1 MSHAARVVPL
11 AAALPALVILS
22 AGAAAAQPPAES
34 DSSARAEA
42 YARFLVGRH
51 LEGRDDTDGAVRA
64 FREAARLD
72 PAAGEPLAE
81 LAALYARAGRAEDAV
96 AAAEEALS
104 REPDNRSAHRVLGLA
119 YAASAGTREGTRED
133 VERAVTHLEQA
144 RGSAVPDLQVEL
156 TLARF
161 YLRTRAADEAI
172 ALLEDLSRD
181 QLAYAPASVLLAEAY
196 QQAGRRGDALR
207 TLEETVASTRPTYR
221 MLARLGELYEQS
233 RRWRDAAEAYRGA
246 VALNPRSAGV
256 RRRLAAAWLEA
267 GEADRARDVLGGL
280 LEMRPRD
287 AAGHRMLAETEIARG
302 DFEAAEAAARR
313 LLEIEPDGLSGPD
326 VLARV
331 FERRHEYPRVVET
344 LAPALEQARGMRPG
358 RTLAEMLDRLGRA
371 HEWLEDPAGAARVY
385 EDAVSLMPSNPWFQA
400 RLARAYVD
408 SGRHGDAERLLAR
421 ARNANPGD
429 LSLAVIEAD
438 LRGRQGDVERGERLL
453 LDVLEEDRG
462 EQPGGEPRAHLALA
476 SFYSEHER
484 LPEAVL
490 VLEAAL
496 QRFPEETSILFL
508 LGAMLERS
516 GRFADAEAAF
526 RGVIDRDPEHAQAL
540 NYLGYM
546 LADRGERLDESVEL
560 IARAVEKDPH
570 NGSYLDSLGW
580 AYFKLDRLD
589 LAEPP
594 LRAAGDQLQ
603 RNSVVQDHLGDL
615 LNRLERYAE
624 AIEAWRR
631 ALDGD
636 GEEIDP
642 ALIERKMDDARRRLD
657 R

>member
-453 LDVLEEDRG
+453 LDVLAEDRG

>member
-1 MSHAARVVPL
+1 MSHPARVVPL

-287 AAGHRMLAETEIARG
+287 AAGHRMLAETEIALG

-371 HEWLEDPAGAARVY
+371 HEWLEDPAAAARVY

-462 EQPGGEPRAHLALA
+462 EQPGGAPRAHLALA

-490 VLEAAL
+490 VLETAL

-615 LNRLERYAE
+615 LNRLGRYAE

>member
-11 AAALPALVILS
+11 VAALPALVILS

-72 PAAGEPLAE
+72 PSAGEPLAE

-119 YAASAGTREGTRED
+119 YAAAAGTREGTRDD

-161 YLRTRAADEAI
+161 YLRTRATDEAI

-287 AAGHRMLAETEIARG
+287 AAGQRMLAETEIALG

-615 LNRLERYAE
+615 LNRLGRYAE

>member
-1 MSHAARVVPL
+1 MCHAARVVPL
-11 AAALPALVILS
+11 AAALPALVVLS

-64 FREAARLD
+64 FRDAARLD

-81 LAALYARAGRAEDAV
+81 LAALYARAGRAEDAA

-119 YAASAGTREGTRED
+119 YAAAAGTREGTRED

-161 YLRTRAADEAI
+161 YLRTEATDEAI

-196 QQAGRRGDALR
+196 QQAGRRDDALR

-287 AAGHRMLAETEIARG
+287 AAGHRMLAETEIALA
-302 DFEAAEAAARR
+302 DFDAAESAARR
-313 LLEIEPDGLSGPD
+313 LLEIEPDGLSGPY
-326 VLARV
+326 VLAQV

-344 LAPALEQARGMRPG
+344 LAPVLEQARGMRPG
-358 RTLAEMLDRLGRA
+358 RMLVEMLDRLGRA

-385 EDAVSLMPSNPWFQA
+385 EDAVSLMPSSPWFQA

-421 ARNANPGD
+421 ARNANPGN
-429 LSLAVIEAD
+429 LSLAAVEAD
-438 LRGRQGDVERGERLL
+438 LRGRQGDVDRGERLL
-453 LDVLEEDRG
+453 LDVLAEDR
-462 EQPGGEPRAHLALA
+462 GEPRAHLALA

-496 QRFPEETSILFL
+496 QRLPEETSILFL

-516 GRFADAEAAF
+516 GRFTDAEAAF
-526 RGVIDRDPEHAQAL
+526 RRVIDRDPEHAQAL

-642 ALIERKMDDARRRLD
+642 ALIERKIDDARRRLD

>member
-11 AAALPALVILS
+11 VAALPVLVSLS

-34 DSSARAEA
+34 DPSARAEA

-161 YLRTRAADEAI
+161 YLRTRATDEAV

-196 QQAGRRGDALR
+196 QQAGRRDDALR

-221 MLARLGELYEQS
+221 MLARLGELYEQG

-287 AAGHRMLAETEIARG
+287 AAGQRMLAETEIALG

-408 SGRHGDAERLLAR
+408 SGRHEDAERLLAR
-421 ARNANPGD
+421 ARNANPGN

-615 LNRLERYAE
+615 LNRLGRYAE